1 MAIAIKKKSVVSV
14 VDVGSKG
21 RDLQEDGVRD
31 EADGKHTC
39 KVEWECLDDGLLRW
53 FQLRASRSV
62 GYDSVIRHLAS
73 NIWRI

>member
-39 KVEWECLDDGLLRW
+39 KVEWECLDDGGSSCVR
-53 FQLRASRSV
+53 REVSDASN
-62 GYDSVIRHLAS
+62 VIRHLAS

>member
-1 MAIAIKKKSVVSV
+1 MAIAIKKKSVVSE

-21 RDLQEDGVRD
+21 RDLREDGVRD
-31 EADGKHTC
+31 EADGEHTC

-62 GYDSVIRHLAS
+62 GCE
-73 NIWRI
+73 